1 MSAPIT
7 PTSVAALPDNVP
19 MDIYQ
24 GDDLYFVV
32 TVIGLDLTGATGLAQ
47 IRRYPSSTVHVD
59 MGVVIVGSDT
69 VQVSLSAAA
78 SAVLQP
84 GANVW
89 DLQVLVNGR
98 IRTLATGVATVH
110 AQVTM

>member
-1 MSAPIT
+1 MTVPIA
-7 PTSVAALPDNVP
+7 PTSVSALPDNVP

-32 TVIGLDLTGATGLAQ
+32 TVVGLDLTGASGAAQ
-47 IRRYPSSTVHVD
+47 VRRFPSSTVHVD

-69 VQVSLSAAA
+69 IQVTLAAA
-78 SAVLQP
+78 DAAVLKP
-84 GANVW
+84 GPNVW

-98 IRTLATGVATVH
+98 IRTLATGTATVW